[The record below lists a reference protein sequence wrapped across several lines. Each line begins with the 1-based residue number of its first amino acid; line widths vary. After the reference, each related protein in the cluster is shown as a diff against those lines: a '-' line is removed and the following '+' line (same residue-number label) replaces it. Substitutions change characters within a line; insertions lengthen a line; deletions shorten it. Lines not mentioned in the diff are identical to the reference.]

1 MFLFLRSK
9 YAKIIYMDL
18 HQLKIFVSVFKN
30 KSFSRASE
38 ELYLTQP
45 TISDHIK
52 TLEEELECNLFDR
65 LGRTI
70 MPTKEAEFLYSHAT
84 EVLEKISILKD
95 TFSQFKKELSGELII
110 GASTIPGTYLMPL
123 IISDFK
129 RKYPAISFQ
138 VVIGD
143 SKEIIGKISRHELLM
158 GIVGA
163 KISDSQLAFTP
174 FLEDELIAISS
185 PALIQKNELPLEEL
199 VKSPLI
205 FRESGS
211 GTQRE
216 VEQILESKGISPDT
230 LKIAGIFGSTD
241 AVKQAVKSG
250 LGVSIVSKL
259 SVIDELKFETLKEIK
274 VTDMQMKRKFYIVTH
289 QKRTLPLAYSI
300 FIDYLKANL

>member
-1 MFLFLRSK
+1 
-9 YAKIIYMDL
+9 MDL

-52 TLEEELECNLFDR
+52 TLEEELQCNLFDR

-70 MPTKEAEFLYSHAT
+70 MPTKEAESLYGHAI
-84 EVLEKISILKD
+84 EILEKIDILKD

-110 GASTIPGTYLMPL
+110 GASTIPGTYLMPT
-123 IISDFK
+123 IISDFRK
-129 RKYPAISFQ
+129 KYPAISFQ

-163 KISDSQLAFTP
+163 KISDSQLVFTP

-185 PALIQKNELPLEEL
+185 PALIQQNKLTMEEL
-199 VKSPLI
+199 VKFPLI

-216 VEQILESKGISPDT
+216 VEQILEVKGISSDT

-241 AVKQAVKSG
+241 AIKQAVKSG

-274 VTDMQMKRKFYIVTH
+274 VTDIQMKRKFYIVTH

-300 FIDYLKANL
+300 FIDYLKAY